1 MRRLL
6 GILIFILCG
15 NVSNSSSQNIKI
27 SASVDTT
34 DYLIGDWI
42 NLTFKVE
49 HPVEFQIIWP
59 PVLDSLVGFEII
71 EKPDVIVADDGNTTV
86 QTQKYVLTVF
96 DTGWFKI
103 PEYQFLFKQV
113 GKEEKISINTSPL
126 EIYVNTV
133 ELDTAMVVKD
143 VKKPLKRDYTVEE
156 MLPYAAG
163 GALVIILAWL
173 IYAYY
178 QRRKNRIKIPFEAK
192 VPRIPPYRVAI
203 KALRELE
210 DERVWQQDK
219 IKLYYSKL
227 TDILRNYLEHQFQM
241 QAMESTTDEILD
253 EIDGNKIHASAKET
267 LKQLL
272 VTADLAKFAKNH
284 PDPSTNEYNMKK
296 AFDFVNQTKPSDL
309 TEKQAKQLEVA
320 NE

>member
-6 GILIFILCG
+6 GILILILCG
-15 NVSNSSSQNIKI
+15 NVSISLSQNIKI
-27 SASVDTT
+27 SATVDTT

-42 NLTFKVE
+42 NLTFKAE
-49 HPVEFQIIWP
+49 HPEEFQIIWP
-59 PVLDSLVGFEII
+59 PVLDSLKGFEII
-71 EKPDVIVADDGNTTV
+71 EKPDVVVSDDGNITV

-96 DTGWFKI
+96 DTGRFEI
-103 PEYQFLFKQV
+103 PEYQFLFKQE
-113 GKEEKISINTSPL
+113 GKDDSIAINTIPL

-143 VKKPLKRDYTVEE
+143 VKKPLKRDYTLEE
-156 MLPYAAG
+156 ILPYAAG

-173 IYAYY
+173 IYSYY
-178 QRRKNRIKIPFEAK
+178 QRRKNRIQIPYDSK
-192 VPRIPPYRVAI
+192 VPKIPPYRVAT
-203 KALRELE
+203 KALQELE
-210 DERVWQQDK
+210 EERIWQQGK

-227 TDILRNYLEHQFQM
+227 TDILRIYLEHQFQM

-253 EIDGNKIHASAKET
+253 EIDGNKINASAKET
-267 LKQLL
+267 LMQLL

-284 PDPSTNEYNMKK
+284 PNPSTNEYNMKK
-296 AFDFVNQTKPSDL
+296 AFDFVNQTKPSDI
-309 TEKQAKQLEVA
+309 TEKQAKQLEVT